1 MSDITR
7 QVARLL
13 ERAQTGHAREALA
26 EAERVL
32 RGGDHAGMH
41 YVRAIALVNLGENPI
56 PALDLMARVA
66 ECEGSPGWHAC
77 ALATR
82 ASIELRTG
90 DTDDPDGVLHDLV
103 TAEIG
108 AVEETEPIAAVNAR
122 VGVAIGYFELRL
134 YELVGPLYDAAYEMS
149 PPGSGNRAMWLCN
162 QAELHLFWALELYQ
176 IGEGAAA
183 EAHTAEAERYALR
196 AVEEADGPDAAAWRD
211 HAMLAAACARADRDH
226 LTGRLADEISDSL
239 AALTARGVSPSS
251 LAYSRPFH
259 AVALRRSGRPDE
271 ALDVIERAVATLT
284 PDAGWLI
291 ESVTHRTR
299 AVLLAARGS
308 SDAEVGLAYGD
319 TLAREMW
326 RQRRRTLQTVAAM
339 KSLELLRV
347 QHDQAALA
355 ATLDALTGVANRGAF
370 DLAVQQA
377 QQHPADLITVLL
389 VDTDKFKQINDTAGH
404 AAGDA
409 ALRAIATALSAQL
422 RDADLLARVGGD
434 EFAALLPGVDAA
446 GAIGIA
452 QRMAEAVRRLP
463 DCPATVSIGV
473 AVGYAGDLPEAMRRA
488 DQAMYRVKRRGGDG
502 VEECSAR
509 RGGDGVEECSAR
521 RGGDGVEECSARRG
535 GDGVEE
541 GSGRVRAA

>member
-13 ERAQTGHAREALA
+13 ERAQSGHAQEALA
-26 EAERVL
+26 AAESAL
-32 RGGDHAGMH
+32 RDGDRAGMH
-41 YVRAIALVNLGENPI
+41 FVRAVALETLGEDPI
-56 PALDLMARVA
+56 PALGLMVRAA
-66 ECEGSPGWHAC
+66 EREGSPGWRAC
-77 ALATR
+77 ALASR
-82 ASIELRTG
+82 ASHLLRTG
-90 DTDDPDGVLHDLV
+90 DTDDPDDVLHDLV
-103 TAEIG
+103 TAEIV

-134 YELVGPLYDAAYEMS
+134 YELVGPQYDVAYEMS
-149 PPGSGNRAMWLCN
+149 PPGSGNRAMWLYN

-176 IGEGAAA
+176 IGEVAAA

-196 AVEEADGPDAAAWRD
+196 AAEEADGPDAEAWHD
-211 HAMLAAACARADRDH
+211 HAMLAAACAKADRH
-226 LTGRLADEISDSL
+226 NPSGAAIEIAHWLAKL
-239 AALTARGVSPSS
+239 AERGVSPTS
-251 LAYSRPFH
+251 LAFSRPFH
-259 AVALRRSGRPDE
+259 GVALRRSGRPDE
-271 ALDVIERAVATLT
+271 ALDVIERAIATLP

-308 SDAEVGLAYGD
+308 SDAVVGLAYGD

-339 KSLELLRV
+339 KSLELLRI
-347 QHDQAALA
+347 QHDQAARA

-370 DLAVQQA
+370 DLAVRQA

-389 VDTDKFKQINDTAGH
+389 IDTDKFKQINDTAGH
-404 AAGDA
+404 AAGDT
-409 ALRAIATALSAQL
+409 ALQSIATALAGQL

-434 EFAALLPGVDAA
+434 EFAALLPGVGAA
-446 GAIGIA
+446 EAIKVA
-452 QRMAEAVRRLP
+452 RRMAEAVRHLP

-473 AVGYAGDLPEAMRRA
+473 AAALAADLPEALRRA

-502 VEECSAR
+502 VEECAER
-509 RGGDGVEECSAR
+509 I
-521 RGGDGVEECSARRG
+521 
-535 GDGVEE
+535 
-541 GSGRVRAA
+541 RAA

>member
-1 MSDITR
+1 
-7 QVARLL
+7 
-13 ERAQTGHAREALA
+13 
-26 EAERVL
+26 
-32 RGGDHAGMH
+32 MH

-66 ECEGSPGWHAC
+66 EREGSPGWHAC

-82 ASIELRTG
+82 ASLVLRAG
-90 DTDDPDGVLHDLV
+90 DTADPDGVLHDLV
-103 TAEIG
+103 IAEIR
-108 AVEETEPIAAVNAR
+108 AVEETEPIAAVNAW
-122 VGVAIGYFELRL
+122 VGVAVGYFELRL

-176 IGEGAAA
+176 IGDVAAA

-196 AVEEADGPDAAAWRD
+196 AGEEADGPDAAAWRD
-211 HAMLAAACARADRDH
+211 HAMLAAACARADRRH
-226 LTGRLADEISDSL
+226 RSERLADEISDML
-239 AALTARGVSPSS
+239 AALAARGVSPSS

-271 ALDVIERAVATLT
+271 ALDVIERAIATLP

-308 SDAEVGLAYGD
+308 SDAVVGLTYGD
-319 TLAREMW
+319 TLARELW

-339 KSLELLRV
+339 KSLELLRT
-347 QHDQAALA
+347 QHDQAARA

-389 VDTDKFKQINDTAGH
+389 IDTDKFKQINDTAGH

-409 ALRAIATALSAQL
+409 ALRAIAAELAAQL

-446 GAIGIA
+446 EAIGIA

-463 DCPATVSIGV
+463 DCLATVSIGV
-473 AVGYAGDLPEAMRRA
+473 AVAYAADLPEALCRA

-502 VEECSAR
+502 VE
-509 RGGDGVEECSAR
+509 GGSERA
-521 RGGDGVEECSARRG
+521 
-535 GDGVEE
+535 
-541 GSGRVRAA
+541 RAA